1 MEFTFLMHLLEI
13 VDRTLN
19 ERFLLFFDGKKITW
33 LTNPF
38 ERKNKIDIRGSN
50 HFPRILNVHQ

>member
-33 LTNPF
+33 LTNPS
-38 ERKNKIDIRGSN
+38 ERRNKIDIRGKGIES
-50 HFPRILNVHQ
+50 FPSDP